1 MHIITDCHSH
11 VSFLINKF
19 HKSVNNPTSCS
30 LSSIFCHQASPEIG
44 SKMYTEIIATQG
56 LASFLPLFHVLPTP
70 SSASPQRAMK
80 CLSHS
85 RLQYVFIDSRVRTQ
99 ALCACLCESVC
110 VCVGVSNSHC
120 LKLQGPESDDSPQL
134 LDAATRRADVTCP
147 ETKSYCSY

>member
-1 MHIITDCHSH
+1 MQKPCSKTYFHAYSVFVETISVFSGAVDLYHVILRHIPYLIDINGVNYILKCH
-11 VSFLINKF
+11 
-19 HKSVNNPTSCS
+19 
-30 LSSIFCHQASPEIG
+30 
-44 SKMYTEIIATQG
+44 
-56 LASFLPLFHVLPTP
+56 TP

-147 ETKSYCSY
+147 ETKSYCSYWPLSDPG